1 VTSPAAY
8 ADPGLASERT
18 ALSWRR
24 TALSTAVLGLLLVRV
39 GAPHGRPSHVLLGA
53 GALLLAAAM
62 GRLGSRSTL
71 RSPAQRRAEVRTV
84 AVALT
89 GVCLGALALIQN

>member
-39 GAPHGRPSHVLLGA
+39 EAPHGRPSHVLLGA
-53 GALLLAAAM
+53 GALLLAAM
-62 GRLGSRSTL
+62 GRLGRRSTL
-71 RSPAQRRAEVRTV
+71 RSPAQRQAAVRTV